1 LAKTESESAMRIDSH
16 HHVWDLSV
24 REQGWMVGEA
34 LNPIKKNFSIND
46 LRQAITGCGID
57 KTVVVQTVTN
67 YDETPELL
75 ELAETDDLVA
85 GVVGFLKIDADDA
98 ITYLDSYQPLRGFKY
113 LVGIRDIAHD
123 YEDVKYLS
131 KPQVVKNVQEL
142 GRRGLVYDLLTK
154 TPHMRAAIDLVKACP
169 NTKFVLDHISK
180 PYIAKADM
188 QPWADQI
195 TELASFENVV
205 VKVSGLFTEADWKNW
220 KKEDFWP
227 YLEHITKSFTP
238 NRMMFGSDWPVCL
251 LAATYKQSIDLVE
264 EFTSKF
270 SESEKNAFW
279 AGTANKAYGLNL
291 I

>member
-1 LAKTESESAMRIDSH
+1 MRIDSH

-34 LNPIKKNFSIND
+34 LNPIKRNFSIND

-75 ELAETDDLVA
+75 ELADTDDLVA
-85 GVVGFLKIDADDA
+85 GVVGFLKIDAEDA
-98 ITYLDSYQPLRGFKY
+98 IAHLDSYQSLRGFKY

-131 KPQVVKNVQEL
+131 KPQVIKNVQEL
-142 GRRGLVYDLLTK
+142 GKRGLVYDLLTK

-188 QPWADQI
+188 QPWVDQI

-227 YLEHITKSFTP
+227 YLDHITKSFTP

-279 AGTANKAYGLNL
+279 AATANTAYGLNL

>member
-1 LAKTESESAMRIDSH
+1 MRIDSH

-34 LNPIKKNFSIND
+34 LNPIKRNFSIND

-75 ELAETDDLVA
+75 ELADTDDLVA
-85 GVVGFLKIDADDA
+85 GVVGFLKIDAEDA
-98 ITYLDSYQPLRGFKY
+98 IAHLDSYQSLRGFKY

-131 KPQVVKNVQEL
+131 KPQVIKNVQEL
-142 GRRGLVYDLLTK
+142 GKRGLVYDLLTK

-188 QPWADQI
+188 QPWVDQI

-279 AGTANKAYGLNL
+279 AATANTAYGLNL

>member
-1 LAKTESESAMRIDSH
+1 
-16 HHVWDLSV
+16 
-24 REQGWMVGEA
+24 MVGDA

-75 ELAETDDLVA
+75 ELAESDDLVA

-98 ITYLDSYQPLRGFKY
+98 ISHLDGYESLPGFKY

-123 YEDVKYLS
+123 YEDVKYLA
-131 KPQVVKNVQEL
+131 KPQVIKNVQEL
-142 GRRGLVYDLLTK
+142 GKRGLVYDLLTK

-169 NTKFVLDHISK
+169 DTKFVLDHISK
-180 PYIAKADM
+180 PYIAKGEL

-195 TELASFENVV
+195 KELASFENVV
-205 VKVSGLFTEADWKNW
+205 VKVSGLFTEGDWKNW
-220 KKEDFWP
+220 KQKDFWP
-227 YLEHITKSFTP
+227 YLEHITNSFTP

-251 LAATYKQSIDLVE
+251 LAATYRQSIELVE
-264 EFTSKF
+264 EFTKSF
-270 SESEKNAFW
+270 SEPEKNSFW
-279 AGTANKAYGLNL
+279 AATTNKVYGLNL
-291 I
+291 L

>member
-1 LAKTESESAMRIDSH
+1 MRIDSH

-34 LNPIKKNFSIND
+34 LNPIKKNFSIDD

-75 ELAETDDLVA
+75 ELADTDNLVA
-85 GVVGFLKIDADDA
+85 GVVGFLKIDAEDA
-98 ITYLDSYQPLRGFKY
+98 ISHLDSYQSLRGFKY

-131 KPQVVKNVQEL
+131 KPQVIKNVQEL
-142 GRRGLVYDLLTK
+142 GKRGLVYDLLTK

-180 PYIAKADM
+180 PYIAKGDM

-251 LAATYKQSIDLVE
+251 LAATYRQSIELVE

>member
-1 LAKTESESAMRIDSH
+1 MRIDSH

-34 LNPIKKNFSIND
+34 LNPIKRNFSIND

-75 ELAETDDLVA
+75 ELADTDDLVA
-85 GVVGFLKIDADDA
+85 GVVGFLKIDAEDA
-98 ITYLDSYQPLRGFKY
+98 IAHLDSYQSLRGFKY

-131 KPQVVKNVQEL
+131 KPQVIKNVQEL
-142 GRRGLVYDLLTK
+142 GKRGLVYDLLTK

-227 YLEHITKSFTP
+227 YLDHITKSFTP

-279 AGTANKAYGLNL
+279 AATANTAYSLNL

>member
-1 LAKTESESAMRIDSH
+1 MRIDSH

-34 LNPIKKNFSIND
+34 LNPIKRNFSIND

-75 ELAETDDLVA
+75 ELADTDDLVA
-85 GVVGFLKIDADDA
+85 GVVGFLKIDAEDA
-98 ITYLDSYQPLRGFKY
+98 IAHLDSYQSLRGFKY

-142 GRRGLVYDLLTK
+142 GKRGLVYDLLTK

-227 YLEHITKSFTP
+227 YLDHITKSFTP

-279 AGTANKAYGLNL
+279 AATANKAYGLNL

>member
-1 LAKTESESAMRIDSH
+1 MRIDSH

-75 ELAETDDLVA
+75 ELADTDDLVA

-98 ITYLDSYQPLRGFKY
+98 ITHLDSYQSLRGFKY

-142 GRRGLVYDLLTK
+142 GKRGLVYDLLTK

>member
-1 LAKTESESAMRIDSH
+1 MRIDSH

-24 REQGWMVGEA
+24 REQGWMIGEA
-34 LNPIKKNFSIND
+34 INPVRRNFSIND

-75 ELAETDDLVA
+75 ELADTDDLVA

-98 ITYLDSYQPLRGFKY
+98 IAHLDSYQSLRGFKY

-131 KPQVVKNVQEL
+131 KPQVIQNVREL
-142 GRRGLVYDLLTK
+142 GKRGLVYDLLTK

-188 QPWADQI
+188 QPWVDQI

-264 EFTSKF
+264 EFISKF
-270 SESEKNAFW
+270 SESERIAFW

-291 I
+291 S

>member
-1 LAKTESESAMRIDSH
+1 MRIDSH

-75 ELAETDDLVA
+75 ELADTDDLVA
-85 GVVGFLKIDADDA
+85 GVVGFLKIDAEDA
-98 ITYLDSYQPLRGFKY
+98 ISHLDSYQPLRGFKY

-131 KPQVVKNVQEL
+131 KPQVIKNVQEL
-142 GRRGLVYDLLTK
+142 GKRDLVYDLLTK

-180 PYIAKADM
+180 PYIAKGDM

-251 LAATYKQSIDLVE
+251 LAATYRQSIDLVE

>member
-1 LAKTESESAMRIDSH
+1 MRIDSH

-34 LNPIKKNFSIND
+34 LNPIKRNFSIND

-75 ELAETDDLVA
+75 ELADTDDLVA
-85 GVVGFLKIDADDA
+85 GVVGFLKIDAEDA
-98 ITYLDSYQPLRGFKY
+98 IAHLDSYQSLRGFKY

-131 KPQVVKNVQEL
+131 KPQVIKNVQEL
-142 GRRGLVYDLLTK
+142 GKRGLVYDLLTK

-227 YLEHITKSFTP
+227 YLDHITQSFTP

-279 AGTANKAYGLNL
+279 AATANTAYGLNL

>member
-1 LAKTESESAMRIDSH
+1 MRIDSH

-34 LNPIKKNFSIND
+34 LNPIKRNFSIND

-75 ELAETDDLVA
+75 ELADTDDLVA
-85 GVVGFLKIDADDA
+85 GVVGFLKIDAEDA
-98 ITYLDSYQPLRGFKY
+98 IAHLDSYQSLRGFKY

-131 KPQVVKNVQEL
+131 KPQVIKNVQEL
-142 GRRGLVYDLLTK
+142 GKRGLVYDLLTK

-188 QPWADQI
+188 QPWVDQI

-227 YLEHITKSFTP
+227 YLDHITKSFTP

-279 AGTANKAYGLNL
+279 AGTANKAYSLNL

>member
-1 LAKTESESAMRIDSH
+1 MRIDSH

-34 LNPIKKNFSIND
+34 LNPIKRNFSIND

-75 ELAETDDLVA
+75 ELADTDDLVA
-85 GVVGFLKIDADDA
+85 GVVGFLKIDAEDA
-98 ITYLDSYQPLRGFKY
+98 IAHLDSYQSLRGFKY

-131 KPQVVKNVQEL
+131 KPQVIKNVQEL
-142 GRRGLVYDLLTK
+142 GKRGLVYDLLTK

-279 AGTANKAYGLNL
+279 AATANKAYGLNL

>member
-1 LAKTESESAMRIDSH
+1 MRIDSH

-75 ELAETDDLVA
+75 ELADTDDLVA
-85 GVVGFLKIDADDA
+85 GVVGFLKIDAEDA
-98 ITYLDSYQPLRGFKY
+98 ISHLDSYESLRGFEY

-142 GRRGLVYDLLTK
+142 GKRGLVYDLLTK

>member
-75 ELAETDDLVA
+75 ELADTDDLVA

-98 ITYLDSYQPLRGFKY
+98 ITHLDSYQSLRGFKY

>member
-1 LAKTESESAMRIDSH
+1 MRIDSH

-34 LNPIKKNFSIND
+34 LNPIKRNFSIND

-75 ELAETDDLVA
+75 ELADTDDLVA
-85 GVVGFLKIDADDA
+85 GVVGFLKIDAEDA
-98 ITYLDSYQPLRGFKY
+98 IAHLDSYQSLRGFKY

-131 KPQVVKNVQEL
+131 KPQVIKNVQEL
-142 GRRGLVYDLLTK
+142 GKRGLVYDLLTK

-188 QPWADQI
+188 QPWTDQI

-227 YLEHITKSFTP
+227 YLDHITKSFTP

-279 AGTANKAYGLNL
+279 AATANTAYGLNL

>member
-1 LAKTESESAMRIDSH
+1 MRIDSH

-24 REQGWMVGEA
+24 REQGWMVGDA

-46 LRQAITGCGID
+46 LRQAVTGCGIE

-85 GVVGFLKIDADDA
+85 GVVGFLKIDAVDA
-98 ITYLDSYQPLRGFKY
+98 ISYLDKYESMRGFNN

-154 TPHMRAAIDLVKACP
+154 TPHMQAAIDLVKACP

-180 PYIAKADM
+180 PYIAKGEM
-188 QPWADQI
+188 QPWADQLVQ
-195 TELASFENVV
+195 LASFENVD
-205 VKVSGLFTEADWKNW
+205 VKVSGMFTEADWKNW
-220 KKEDFWP
+220 KQTNFWP
-227 YLEHITKSFTP
+227 YLEHITNSFTP
-238 NRMMFGSDWPVCL
+238 ARMMFGSDWPVCL
-251 LAATYKQSIDLVE
+251 LAATYRQSIDLME
-264 EFTSKF
+264 EFTKSF
-270 SESEKNAFW
+270 SEAEKNNFW
-279 AGTANKAYGLNL
+279 AGTANRAYGLNL

>member
-1 LAKTESESAMRIDSH
+1 MRIDSH

-75 ELAETDDLVA
+75 ELADTDDLVA
-85 GVVGFLKIDADDA
+85 GVVGFLKIDAEDA
-98 ITYLDSYQPLRGFKY
+98 ISHLDSYQSLRGFKY

-131 KPQVVKNVQEL
+131 KPQVIKNVQEL
-142 GRRGLVYDLLTK
+142 GKRGLVYDLLTK

-180 PYIAKADM
+180 PYIAKGDM

-195 TELASFENVV
+195 TDLASFENVV

>member
-1 LAKTESESAMRIDSH
+1 MRIDSH

-75 ELAETDDLVA
+75 ELADTDDLVA
-85 GVVGFLKIDADDA
+85 GVVGFLKIDAEDA
-98 ITYLDSYQPLRGFKY
+98 IAHLDSYQSLRGFKY

-131 KPQVVKNVQEL
+131 KPQVIKNVQEL
-142 GRRGLVYDLLTK
+142 GKRGLVYDLLTK

-279 AGTANKAYGLNL
+279 AGTANKAYSLNL

>member
-1 LAKTESESAMRIDSH
+1 MRIDSH

-34 LNPIKKNFSIND
+34 LNPIKRNFSIND

-75 ELAETDDLVA
+75 ELADTDDLVA
-85 GVVGFLKIDADDA
+85 GVVGFLKIDAEDA
-98 ITYLDSYQPLRGFKY
+98 ISHLDSYQSLRGFKY

-131 KPQVVKNVQEL
+131 KPQVIKNVQEL
-142 GRRGLVYDLLTK
+142 GKRGLVYDLLTK

-180 PYIAKADM
+180 PYIAKGDM

-195 TELASFENVV
+195 TELARFENVV